1 MRIILLGPPGAG
13 KGTQAQSI
21 SNHYKIPHI
30 STGDIFRHN
39 ISEGTDLGSL
49 AKNYM
54 DKGLLVP
61 DDVTIKLI
69 EKRLNE
75 SDTAKG
81 FLLDG
86 FPRTVNQAKALDKI
100 LEKKG
105 VEITKALYIN
115 VHRDYIVERMSGRR
129 MCFSCGASYHTKF
142 SPPLI
147 EGICDNCGSELKQRD
162 DDKKETVLE
171 RLDIYDFQ
179 TKPLIDFYDNKSIL
193 IEVDG
198 AQAINLV
205 FENVL
210 KALGE

>member
-30 STGDIFRHN
+30 STGDIFRKN
-39 ISEGTDLGSL
+39 ISEGTDLGTL

-61 DDVTIKLI
+61 DDVTIELI
-69 EKRLNE
+69 EKRLSEND
-75 SDTAKG
+75 SDKG

-86 FPRTVNQAKALDKI
+86 FPRTVNQANALDKI
-100 LEKKG
+100 LAKKAVG
-105 VEITKALYIN
+105 ITKALYIN
-115 VHRDYIVERMSGRR
+115 VHRDLIVERMSGRR
-129 MCFSCGASYHTKF
+129 MCFSCGASYHTKY
-142 SPPLI
+142 SPTLI
-147 EGICDNCGSELKQRD
+147 KGICDNCGNELKQRD

-179 TKPLIDFYDNKSIL
+179 TKPLIDFYGEKSIL

-198 AQAINLV
+198 GQAINLV
-205 FENVL
+205 FEDIL

>member
-21 SNHYKIPHI
+21 SNHYNIPHI

-39 ISEGTDLGSL
+39 ISEKTDLGNL
-49 AKNYM
+49 AKSYM

-75 SDTAKG
+75 SDTLKG

-100 LEKKG
+100 LLKKG
-105 VEITKALYIN
+105 EKITKALYIN
-115 VHRDYIVERMSGRR
+115 VPKDHIVERMSGRR
-129 MCFSCGASYHTKF
+129 MCFSCGASYHTKY
-142 SPPLI
+142 SPPLV
-147 EGICDNCGSELKQRD
+147 ENICDNCGDRLKQRN

-171 RLDIYDFQ
+171 RLDIYEFQ
-179 TKPLIDFYDNKSIL
+179 TKPLIDFYDKKSIL
-193 IEVDG
+193 IEVNG

-205 FENVL
+205 FENILKVL
-210 KALGE
+210 G